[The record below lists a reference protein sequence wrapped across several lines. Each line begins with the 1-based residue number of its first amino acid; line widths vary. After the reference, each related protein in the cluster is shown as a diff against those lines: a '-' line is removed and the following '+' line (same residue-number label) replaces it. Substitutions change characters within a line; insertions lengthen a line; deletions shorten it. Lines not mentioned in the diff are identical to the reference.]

1 MLGETFAQLFRKYR
15 LFCYRKL
22 FAAVREK
29 PGSLSATEAF
39 SADIIHLLGS
49 PTVSQFAETIGISQ
63 PNATYKVNQLT
74 AKGYLEKHVQAR
86 DRREVVLT
94 TSEKFTGYFDED
106 KEDALQQKIRT
117 AAAQFT
123 PAELDSAERVL
134 LALVSASVTKEEC
147 YGYFRK
153 MCISGTFRTRCG
165 SRACIP
171 ISTRW
176 NRGRTSRSSWRASAA
191 SCSARTTIWAS
202 RRTQPS
208 SRRAS
213 QAYRT
218 LGSGCSGSRFL
229 NGTLKLHLELE
240 DGAGRSSSRKDAVV
254 TFSTGFQSNLGIIS
268 AHRRSCTT
276 TSSWTARTTPAS
288 MTAASLSYGKMLRYQ
303 PQRHGGPGEEAAEGA
318 RTPPAASS

>member
-29 PGSLSATEAF
+29 PGSL
-39 SADIIHLLGS
+39 S

-134 LALVSASVTKEEC
+134 LAL
-147 YGYFRK
+147 
-153 MCISGTFRTRCG
+153 
-165 SRACIP
+165 
-171 ISTRW
+171 
-176 NRGRTSRSSWRASAA
+176 
-191 SCSARTTIWAS
+191 
-202 RRTQPS
+202 
-208 SRRAS
+208 
-213 QAYRT
+213 
-218 LGSGCSGSRFL
+218 
-229 NGTLKLHLELE
+229 
-240 DGAGRSSSRKDAVV
+240 
-254 TFSTGFQSNLGIIS
+254 
-268 AHRRSCTT
+268 
-276 TSSWTARTTPAS
+276 
-288 MTAASLSYGKMLRYQ
+288 
-303 PQRHGGPGEEAAEGA
+303 EALL
-318 RTPPAASS
+318 